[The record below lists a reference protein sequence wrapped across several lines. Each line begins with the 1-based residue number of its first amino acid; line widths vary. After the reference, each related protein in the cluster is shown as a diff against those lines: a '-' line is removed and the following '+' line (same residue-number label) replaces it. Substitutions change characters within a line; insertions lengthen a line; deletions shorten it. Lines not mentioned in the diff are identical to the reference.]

1 MVEMWRGRWWP
12 ELALLLLVV
21 AAALLFRLP
30 GLAAVPEGL
39 HHDEAIDLRQGLLV
53 LEGARFIYTAE
64 GWGRE
69 ALFYYPLALMLQLVT
84 DNVTA
89 LRATVVLFSI
99 GVIGVNYLLARRFAG
114 PLAAWLTAAWLAVNY
129 WALFTSR
136 FGVRHISLPLI
147 MGMAALAFWWAWDEE
162 EAYGRYAVAGL
173 LLGLTL
179 YTYQPARFA
188 LVLFA
193 GFMAYLLLVH
203 REQLRRRWRGL
214 AVFGAAALLVTVPL
228 AAVLAADNIE
238 NSSRAWTIEPLL
250 ELMAGNVRPILSNV
264 LAIAGMF
271 TVAGDPL
278 PAYNVPGRPVFQP
291 AVTGLFFYVGLALA
305 LLRWRRPVY
314 AFLLLWL
321 VVMLLPSLVTIDAPN
336 YNRAIAAQFPVFFL
350 AALPVVEAVQWLGAR
365 RKKTAALLPV
375 ALALLALILTG
386 AATWRDYFTV
396 WPQERELALLYHPH
410 ATAIARYLD
419 GSDSRPAIISSRNFE
434 HIDPLIVSVSANN
447 KTDVRWLDTGQ
458 ALAWP
463 GGAAARLVLAS
474 DRWIDGTLSAAVGMP
489 PQSEMSSDWFA
500 VFDLPRPEWPAAG
513 LAGLPYLPAG
523 APWPE
528 DPATLPVVALPA
540 SFAGKVRLVSLDL
553 HTPDVPAGETVTA
566 VTRWQVQA
574 TAGAFPLAFF
584 VHLLDAGEQ
593 IVAQQDGL
601 GYPPHTWRPGDQFL
615 QVHHLSTSPSIPP
628 GRYRLLLGL
637 YHRDTGERWLLT
649 DPDGMPLG
657 DRLLLGAVE
666 IR

>member
-1 MVEMWRGRWWP
+1 MVEKWRGSWWP

-21 AAALLFRLP
+21 VVALAFRLP
-30 GLAAVPEGL
+30 RLAAVPDGL

-53 LEGARFIYTAE
+53 LEGARFIYTTE

-69 ALFYYPLALMLQLVT
+69 ALFYYPLALMLRLVA

-89 LRATVVLFSI
+89 LRATVVVFSI
-99 GVIGVNYLLARRFAG
+99 LVIGVNYLLARRFAG
-114 PLAAWLTAAWLAVNY
+114 LLAGWLTAAWLAVNY

-136 FGVRHISLPLI
+136 FGVRHISLPLL
-147 MGMAALAFWWAWDEE
+147 MGLTALAFWWAWDEE

-179 YTYQPARFA
+179 YTYQPARFV

-193 GFMAYLLLVH
+193 AFMAYLLLVH

-214 AVFGAAALLVTVPL
+214 ALFGVVALLVAAPL
-228 AAVLAADNIE
+228 AAVLAGDNIE

-250 ELMAGNVRPILSNV
+250 ELMAGNVRPILGNLV
-264 LAIAGMF
+264 AIAGMF

-278 PAYNVPGRPVFQP
+278 PAYNVPGRPAFEP
-291 AVTGLFFYVGLALA
+291 ALTGLFFYAGLALA
-305 LLRWRRPVY
+305 LWQWRRPVY
-314 AFLLLWL
+314 AFVLIWL
-321 VVMLLPSLVTIDAPN
+321 VVMLLPSVITIDAPN
-336 YNRAIAAQFPVFFL
+336 YNRTIAAQFPVFFL
-350 AALPVVEAVQWLGAR
+350 ASLPVVQAVPWLAAR
-365 RKKTAALLPV
+365 RGKLAALAPV
-375 ALALLALILTG
+375 AVALLALILTG
-386 AATWRDYFTV
+386 VATWRDFFTV

-419 GSDSRPAIISSRNFE
+419 GSDGRPAVISSRNFE
-434 HIDPLIVSVSANN
+434 HIDPLIVGVSSNGKAE
-447 KTDVRWLDTGQ
+447 VRWLDTGQ
-458 ALAWP
+458 SLAWP

-474 DRWIDGTLSAAVGMP
+474 DRWVDGALSAAAGLP
-489 PQSEMSSDWFA
+489 SQSEISSGWFA
-500 VFDLPRPEWPAAG
+500 VFDLPRPEWPAAAP
-513 LAGLPYLPAG
+513 AGLPYFPAG
-523 APWPE
+523 APWPD
-528 DPATLPVVALPA
+528 DPASMPVVALPA
-540 SFAGKVRLVSLDL
+540 SFADKVRLLSLDL
-553 HTPDVPAGETVTA
+553 HTPVVPAGDTVTA

-601 GYPPHTWRPGDQFL
+601 GYPPHTWQPGDQFL
-615 QVHHLSTSPSIPP
+615 QVHHLSTNPSIPP
-628 GRYRLLLGL
+628 GRYWLLLGL

-649 DPDGMPLG
+649 DPDGVPLG